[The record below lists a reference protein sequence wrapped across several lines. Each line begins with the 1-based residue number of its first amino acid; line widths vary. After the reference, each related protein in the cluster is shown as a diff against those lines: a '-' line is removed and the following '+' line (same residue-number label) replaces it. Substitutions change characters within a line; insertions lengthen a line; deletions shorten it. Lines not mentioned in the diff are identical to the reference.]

1 MKVTRDFAVAK
12 ENSRSPALVSRT
24 TIKKNLDEGENGLGD
39 DEIAA
44 WHKGVLTLLFSREEE
59 EGIPTALHTVISSL
73 KNKRHKE
80 IPKPRNLKQQ
90 FSVSPRL

>member
-1 MKVTRDFAVAK
+1 MKVTRDFVVAK
-12 ENSRSPALVSRT
+12 ENSPIPAHT
-24 TIKKNLDEGENGLGD
+24 NLDEGENGLGD